1 MEQLQSVL
9 INLAIAVIPVLAAF
23 IIAFLKK
30 KTSELQDN
38 IDNQKANKY
47 IDIAHEAVEQVVG
60 AIAQTYVDKLKE
72 SNSFDDDA
80 KKSAFILAKTR
91 VLTIVGL
98 EGKKVLGQ
106 LYGDVDVYLNALIES
121 EVKNIQ

>member
-1 MEQLQSVL
+1 MEKLQPIL
-9 INLAIAVIPVLAAF
+9 INLAVAVIPVLAAF

-30 KTSELQDN
+30 KTQEVQDN
-38 IDNQKANKY
+38 INNQKANKY
-47 IDIAHEAVEQVVG
+47 IDIAHEAVEQVVS

-72 SNSFDDDA
+72 SGSFDEDA

-98 EGKKVLGQ
+98 EGKKVLGE
-106 LYGDVDVYLNALIES
+106 LYGDVDVYLNALIEA